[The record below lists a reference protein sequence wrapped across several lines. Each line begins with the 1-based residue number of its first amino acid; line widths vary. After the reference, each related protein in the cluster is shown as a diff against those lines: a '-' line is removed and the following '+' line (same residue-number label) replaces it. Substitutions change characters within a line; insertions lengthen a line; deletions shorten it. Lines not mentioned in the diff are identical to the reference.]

1 VTDPALFPK
10 QTDTLKLRA
19 KTRPVTRINRKVLLA
34 GTGIGILALFAVAAI
49 ALDPPRAADERVPG
63 ELYNTVTKRAPDGL
77 AGLPASYDTWRPS
90 PDVPLLGTPQT
101 GDLGGT
107 IVAEEDRWGL
117 AREWDVMPGDDF
129 RPSQED
135 EAARARRL
143 TDAKLA
149 DQAGK
154 SGVFF
159 EISGKAGSNDTS
171 ALTALPEA
179 SGPERLSFSARNG
192 VLENAPAVADPNL
205 QSRKIAFAEKG
216 PDRAIYNPYSLEIP
230 VSPFQVM
237 AGTLIPASLVTAVNS
252 DLPGAV
258 IAQVTQPVYD
268 TVTGAHLLIPQGTRL
283 LGRYQSEVS
292 AGQDRTLILWERM
305 IFPDGRSLRIAEPA
319 TDASGAGGVA
329 DRTDNHWR
337 RVFTAA
343 GLATILGVG
352 AELGSESEDD
362 IARAIRRGTADTI
375 NQAGQRVVERNLG
388 IQPTIRIRPGWPVR
402 VLVTRD
408 LILAPYEGDIQ

>member
-1 VTDPALFPK
+1 MTDPAPFPK
-10 QTDTLKLRA
+10 QTDALKLRA

-49 ALDPPRAADERVPG
+49 ALDPPRAADDAGPG
-63 ELYNTVTKRAPDGL
+63 ELYNTATKRAPDGL
-77 AGLPASYDTWRPS
+77 AGLPASYDTWRPA
-90 PDVPLLGTPQT
+90 PDVPLLGAPQT

-117 AREWDVMPGDDF
+117 AREWDVMPDNDF

-135 EAARARRL
+135 EVLRAQRL

-159 EISGKAGSNDTS
+159 ELSGKSGMIDTS
-171 ALTALPEA
+171 TLAATAAA
-179 SGPERLSFSARNG
+179 SG
-192 VLENAPAVADPNL
+192 LESLTLAASNNAPELGGPLADPNL
-205 QSRKIAFAEKG
+205 QSRKIAFAEG
-216 PDRAIYNPYSLEIP
+216 DPDRAIYNPYSLEIP

-268 TVTGAHLLIPQGTRL
+268 TVTGAHLLIPQGARL

-292 AGQDRTLILWERM
+292 AGQDRALILWERI
-305 IFPDGRSLRIAEPA
+305 IFPDGRSIRIAEPA

-362 IARAIRRGTADTI
+362 IARAIRRGTTDTI
-375 NQAGQRVVERNLG
+375 NQAGQRVVDRNLG

-408 LILAPYEGDIQ
+408 LILTPYDGDIE

>member
-1 VTDPALFPK
+1 
-10 QTDTLKLRA
+10 
-19 KTRPVTRINRKVLLA
+19 
-34 GTGIGILALFAVAAI
+34 
-49 ALDPPRAADERVPG
+49 
-63 ELYNTVTKRAPDGL
+63 
-77 AGLPASYDTWRPS
+77 
-90 PDVPLLGTPQT
+90 
-101 GDLGGT
+101 
-107 IVAEEDRWGL
+107 
-117 AREWDVMPGDDF
+117 M
-129 RPSQED
+129 
-135 EAARARRL
+135 
-143 TDAKLA
+143 A

-159 EISGKAGSNDTS
+159 EVSGKSGMIDTS
-171 ALTALPEA
+171 TLAASAAA
-179 SGPERLSFSARNG
+179 SGLERLTLAASNSAPEVG
-192 VLENAPAVADPNL
+192 GPLADPNL
-205 QSRKIAFAEKG
+205 QSRKIAFAASD
-216 PDRAIYNPYSLEIP
+216 PDGAIYNPYSVETP

-268 TVTGAHLLIPQGTRL
+268 TVTGAHLLIPQGARL

-292 AGQDRTLILWERM
+292 AGQDRALILWERI